1 MATSRSSS
9 SLLAGTSKESGP
21 PFAGRTA
28 FRARPVKSEDAW
40 PEPTRLLGPLP
51 AWFKAQRRDLPW
63 RAVDLEAPHPDPY
76 AVLVSEMM
84 LQQTQV
90 ATVKPYFLRWMQ
102 AFPDA
107 PALARASEDDL
118 HRHWQGLGYY
128 RRARN
133 LQGAARSI
141 AVSGWPRSLQGLQVL
156 PGLGPY
162 SAAAVA
168 AIAFQLPEPAL
179 DGNALRVAARLLA
192 LEDPQSCRAQLR
204 DWLRP
209 ALAQLGPSLLT
220 QGVMELGALV
230 CLPRRPRCG
239 ACPLAPG
246 CRAAQEV
253 RTESCPAPRPR
264 PAPRTVDLW
273 LVALEGPQGWLLERP
288 AQRGLLAGL
297 WRWPAPARPESQL
310 EDSPAWVQ
318 TYTHRRER
326 IFPRRLKAA
335 APFEAG
341 PGRAWIDGTELP
353 FLPMGRRDQRL
364 RTLVLAGS
372 LQESSRSEGPLDLVA
387 LLRA

>member
-28 FRARPVKSEDAW
+28 FRARPVKSEVAW
-40 PEPTRLLGPLP
+40 PDPARLLGPLP

-90 ATVKPYFLRWMQ
+90 ATVIPFFLRWMQ

-107 PALARASEDDL
+107 PTLARASEDDL

-133 LQGAARSI
+133 LQGAARGI
-141 AVSGWPRSLQGLQVL
+141 AGSGWPGSLEGLQVL

-192 LEDPQSCRAQLR
+192 LEDPHSCRARLR

-246 CRAAQEV
+246 CRAAREG
-253 RTESCPAPRPR
+253 RTGTCPSPRPR
-264 PAPRTVDLW
+264 PVPRTVDLW

-288 AQRGLLAGL
+288 APRGLLAGL
-297 WRWPAPARPESQL
+297 WRWPALERPESQG
-310 EDSPAWVQ
+310 ENGSGWVQ
-318 TYTHRRER
+318 TYTHRKER
-326 IFPRRLKAA
+326 IFPRRLQVA

-341 PGRAWIDGTELP
+341 PGRAWVDGAELP

-372 LQESSRSEGPLDLVA
+372 LEESSGSGAPQDLVA